1 MKSVKSALPRPLRS
15 ALRRFIE
22 TESSSGI
29 ILMLCAAL
37 AIAVANSPW
46 ATIYH
51 QALHAKIAGIAV
63 EAWIND
69 ALMSLFFMLVGLE
82 IKREFLHGR
91 LRTWPARILP
101 GMAALG
107 GMIQPAIIYAAFN
120 WTSPE
125 SLGGWAIPAA
135 TDIAFALGVL
145 SLLGS
150 RVPAALKVFV
160 TALAVLD
167 DLGAVVIIALFYTA
181 GLSLPL
187 LGGAALIFA
196 ALVALNRTGHRQL
209 WAYLLLGFVMWVLV
223 WRSGVHATVAGV
235 LLALTI
241 PASAETPGNEDDE
254 DSPLHV
260 LEQALA
266 PWVAFAILPVFAF
279 ANAGVVLGAGGF
291 AALAHPVTMGVAAGL
306 FLGKQIGV
314 FAAVWIAIQSGL
326 VKLPGRAGW
335 AQIYGVAVLCGIGF
349 TMSLFIG
356 HLAFAHQPDLIEET
370 KLGVLIG
377 SIASAVLGALIL
389 TLSSQPPGGQR
400 GEPRK
405 G

>member
-1 MKSVKSALPRPLRS
+1 MKSVLLPRPLHS

-22 TESSSGI
+22 TEASSGI
-29 ILMLCAAL
+29 LLMLCAAL
-37 AIAVANSPW
+37 AIVIANSPW
-46 ATIYH
+46 AEAYRHTF
-51 QALHAKIAGIAV
+51 HAKIAGIAV

-91 LRTWPARILP
+91 LRTWPSRVLP

-107 GMIQPAIIYAAFN
+107 GMIQPAIIYVAFN
-120 WTSPE
+120 WTSKE

-145 SLLGS
+145 SLLGP
-150 RVPAALKVFV
+150 RVPASLKVFV

-167 DLGAVVIIALFYTA
+167 DLGAVVIIALFYTE

-187 LGGAALIFA
+187 LGGAAMIFA
-196 ALVALNRTGHRQL
+196 ALIALNRTGHRQL

-241 PASAETPGNEDDE
+241 PAEEVQGHGEDAH
-254 DSPLHV
+254 SPLHV
-260 LEQALA
+260 LEHALA

-279 ANAGVVLGAGGF
+279 ANAGVALGAGGLE
-291 AALAHPVTMGVAAGL
+291 ALMHPVTMGVAAGL
-306 FLGKQIGV
+306 FLGKQIGIFV
-314 FAAVWIAIQSGL
+314 AVWIAIRSGL
-326 VKLPGRAGW
+326 VALPGKAGW
-335 AQIYGVAVLCGIGF
+335 AQIYGVALLCGIGF

-356 HLAFAHQPDLIEET
+356 HLAFAHQPELMEET

-377 SIASAVLGALIL
+377 SVVSAICGALVL
-389 TLSSQPPGGQR
+389 RFAPQAKTKVKAS
-400 GEPRK
+400 
-405 G
+405 